1 MKNIKPF
8 NKFLK
13 ENLEIPGEAPNIN
26 GQPQTRV
33 GETETI
39 ELKTQLDKLNSK
51 LSEGQFF
58 LVEEDLG
65 GEYAGRGIYND
76 LNIFVQE
83 LKNFISKKED
93 ISQTEIEIEIDELS
107 DADYILVSYDGYED
121 MFRYT
126 IVTPNEY
133 YNNDL

>member
-1 MKNIKPF
+1 
-8 NKFLK
+8 
-13 ENLEIPGEAPNIN
+13 
-26 GQPQTRV
+26 
-33 GETETI
+33 
-39 ELKTQLDKLNSK
+39 
-51 LSEGQFF
+51 
-58 LVEEDLG
+58 
-65 GEYAGRGIYND
+65 